1 MVTRGSWFYQN
12 GQPFDADMSDVMEQ
26 AHLEL
31 YAGHKSSEYVIDVKN
46 GGKPPGKLVFIG
58 IMYNNLLKYKGREK
72 RGGRAQKKLS
82 TYVGT

>member
-46 GGKPPGKLVFIG
+46 GGKPPGKLVYISITIIYSNTKG
-58 IMYNNLLKYKGREK
+58 ERKGGGREHK
-72 RGGRAQKKLS
+72 RN
-82 TYVGT
+82 